1 MLLEGRKKIFTD
13 VKHIDRTNVVKV
25 LQKAYG
31 VHQENANDIQL
42 LMFFEQGKQPL
53 QRVKTIRPDI
63 DIRVNSGLPNY
74 IKKFKLGYHWGNP
87 IMLIQRGD
95 KELHGKNGEDDD
107 LGISALNEILKNG
120 ENIAYKDQQM
130 GEFIEISG
138 IGHRMVWPR
147 DFPENSNQKD
157 ESLVNVFTLDSR
169 FTFMVY
175 YDGPGQ
181 KELMGVTYAKRK
193 NRNVFTCF
201 TEDAQFEISGEKILS
216 EMPNI
221 MGGIPIV
228 EYERTFDRTGC
239 FERHIP
245 AINALNILE
254 SDFTND
260 VAQRTQEIWW
270 GDNVS
275 FTDEEGKESKP
286 QSGDWVLTRSDSG
299 SAAKIAPLSSTFQGD
314 ATLNAINSRRT
325 TILQEC
331 YVPIQYESSGG
342 GSTGVATDMAS
353 GWSAAELDALQEQQ
367 MTERGKRKELKLV
380 LQALKFVPERVLP
393 SESPLRKVHVS
404 DIELKFLRKKNSDMS
419 IKANTFAT
427 LVSHG
432 VHGRHAMEYIDAF
445 TDTEQTWIDS
455 KDGVEALQKTIYEK
469 STNENLNNN
478 SASDTQNQTENS
490 PIIDKV

>member
-95 KELHGKNGEDDD
+95 KELHGENGEDDD

-147 DFPENSNQKD
+147 DFPENSNPKD

-175 YDGPGQ
+175 HDGPGQ

-216 EMPNI
+216 ETPNI

-286 QSGDWVLTRSDSG
+286 QSGDWVLTHSDSG

-380 LQALKFVPERVLP
+380 LQAIKFVPERVLS

-455 KDGVEALQKTIYEK
+455 KDGVEAYQKTIYEK
-469 STNENLNNN
+469 NTNENLNSN

>member
-95 KELHGKNGEDDD
+95 KELHGENGEDDD

-147 DFPENSNQKD
+147 DFPENSNPKD

-175 YDGPGQ
+175 HDGPGQ

-216 EMPNI
+216 ETPNI

-286 QSGDWVLTRSDSG
+286 QSGDWVLTHSDSG

-380 LQALKFVPERVLP
+380 LQAIKFVPERVLP

-455 KDGVEALQKTIYEK
+455 KDGVEAYQKTIYEK
-469 STNENLNNN
+469 NTNENLNSN

>member
-95 KELHGKNGEDDD
+95 KELHGENGEDDD

-147 DFPENSNQKD
+147 DFPENSNPKD

-175 YDGPGQ
+175 HDGPGQ

-216 EMPNI
+216 ETPNI

-380 LQALKFVPERVLP
+380 LQAIKFVPERVLP

-455 KDGVEALQKTIYEK
+455 KDGVEAYQKTIYEK
-469 STNENLNNN
+469 NTNENLNSN